1 MQQEVKNIPVD
12 TNGWNTITDAMS
24 RVLLP
29 EGTAPSAHIPD
40 IDIAGKT
47 GSAQIVSLALRAKH
61 QNNADFAQNGWFVGF
76 TPRRNP
82 DIVVCVLFEGGEHGK
97 LAARLATQV
106 IKAYVD
112 KQKRQPTKMASGAS
126 KVEVSSMW
134 TDGRGA
140 DGGQDSGK
148 DRNTDKD
155 AGHGD
160 HLQAGRFMI
169 DVAHKKTPLAVA
181 APGMH

>member
-1 MQQEVKNIPVD
+1 
-12 TNGWNTITDAMS
+12 
-24 RVLLP
+24 VLLP
-29 EGTAPSAHIPD
+29 EGTAPSAHIPG

-82 DIVVCVLFEGGEHGK
+82 DIIVCVLFEGGEHGK

-112 KQKRQPTKMASGAS
+112 KQQRQPTKMAAAS
-126 KVEVSSMW
+126 AKVEVSSLW
-134 TDGRGA
+134 TDPSA
-140 DGGQDSGK
+140 PDGSS
-148 DRNTDKD
+148 KD
-155 AGHGD
+155 ASDEASGD
-160 HLQAGRFMI
+160 HLQAARFFI
-169 DVAHKKTPLAVA
+169 DVARKRAPLAAA
-181 APGMH
+181 APGMQ

>member
-1 MQQEVKNIPVD
+1 L
-12 TNGWNTITDAMS
+12 S

-29 EGTAPSAHIPD
+29 EGTAPSAHIPG

-61 QNNADFAQNGWFVGF
+61 QNNTDFAQNGWFVGF

-82 DIVVCVLFEGGEHGK
+82 DIIVCVLFEGGEHGK

-112 KQKRQPTKMASGAS
+112 KQRRQPTKMAAGSG
-126 KVEVSSMW
+126 KVEIGSLW
-134 TDGRGA
+134 TDPGGA
-140 DGGQDSGK
+140 DEDGTK
-148 DRNTDKD
+148 DGANRDED
-155 AGHGD
+155 R
-160 HLQAGRFMI
+160 LQGGRFLV
-169 DVAHKKTPLAVA
+169 DVAQKRAPLAVA
-181 APGMH
+181 APGVH